1 MEGLRELF
9 IILIA
14 GAIKLYRKEL
24 RYRMRNCIPFYITEA
39 EIWLLHD
46 FYVLKGLSFKLNLL
60 LVFLYLAKDLI
71 HTLAKYKR
79 IRRWEKR
86 HQK

>member
-1 MEGLRELF
+1 METFRDLFVILVAGLIK
-9 IILIA
+9 II
-14 GAIKLYRKEL
+14 RKEI

-46 FYVLKGLSFKLNLL
+46 FYILKGLSFKLNLI
-60 LVFLYLAKDLI
+60 LVSLYLAKDFI
-71 HTLAKYKR
+71 HDLAERKR
-79 IRRWEKR
+79 AARKNR

>member
-1 MEGLRELF
+1 MEGIRELL
-9 IILIA
+9 IYLIA
-14 GAIKLYRKEL
+14 GAIRLIRKEL
-24 RYRMRNCIPFYITEA
+24 RYRMRNCIPFYMTEA

-60 LVFLYLAKDLI
+60 FVTLLLAKDFI
-71 HTLAKYKR
+71 HNLAECKR
-79 IRRWEKR
+79 AARKSR

>member
-1 MEGLRELF
+1 METFRDLFVILVAGLIK
-9 IILIA
+9 II
-14 GAIKLYRKEL
+14 RKEM
-24 RYRMRNCIPFYITEA
+24 RYRMRNCIPFYVTEA

-60 LVFLYLAKDLI
+60 IVTLYLAKEFI
-71 HTLAKYKR
+71 HNLAECKR
-79 IRRWEKR
+79 AARRNR